1 MKNKNNTCPVHKT
14 AHLLSDMWTMLIF
27 RQLLVT
33 PAGFCELERSLEGIS
48 PRTLTLKLKKLEAEK
63 LIKKAKDS
71 IYELTKKG
79 KGLEMVID
87 AMRNYGKKYLES

>member
-1 MKNKNNTCPVHKT
+1 MKNVDNNCPVQKT

-63 LIKKAKDS
+63 LIKKTKNS
-71 IYELTKKG
+71 TYELTKKG
-79 KGLEMVID
+79 NGLEIVID
-87 AMRNYGKKYLES
+87 AMRNYGNKYLES